1 MGFTLQFQLFY
12 DHQSVIRREGGEET
26 AAAVARAIKVA
37 VAANAKIINMS
48 FGEPASR
55 STGFLRRVIDDAV
68 LRYGVTFLASAGNAG
83 PALQVDAPYTFAIT
97 LRDTSQTVGAPG
109 GTFSSVIGVAA
120 HVGKSTTHASIR
132 LTSLFPFD
140 SGHIRHECRSLPAI
154 GSTPLPLHM
163 VVSGAKL
170 RGRGWSQYISPRSCH
185 YLRALPPT
193 LLQLIFSD
201 ASFRFQFGPETPSS

>member
-48 FGEPASR
+48 FGEPASL

-97 LRDTSQTVGAPG
+97 CVIPLRLLELL
-109 GTFSSVIGVAA
+109 VAHSA
-120 HVGKSTTHASIR
+120 V
-132 LTSLFPFD
+132 
-140 SGHIRHECRSLPAI
+140 
-154 GSTPLPLHM
+154 
-163 VVSGAKL
+163 
-170 RGRGWSQYISPRSCH
+170 
-185 YLRALPPT
+185 
-193 LLQLIFSD
+193 
-201 ASFRFQFGPETPSS
+201 